1 MTQYI
6 FPKGFRWGAS
16 TSAYQIEGA
25 WNEDGKGES
34 IWDRFT
40 HLPGNILDGS
50 SGDIACDH
58 YHRYQDDI
66 HLMKELHLDV
76 YSFTISWTRIIP
88 EGRGRVNQKGLDFY
102 RRLTDSLLEAGITPF
117 STLYH
122 WDLPQTLQDEG
133 GWQVRS
139 TVDAFIEYADVVSR
153 ALADR
158 VKHWATLNEPWCA
171 SFLSYAIG
179 EQAPGMRDMK
189 AAVKASHHLLLAHG
203 LSVPVIR
210 SNSPQC
216 EAGIILNFSPSEP
229 ASPSNAD
236 YQAARKYDGYFNRW
250 FLDPLFGRLYPA
262 DKTAEYSEAGYLPQD
277 LIKPGDMEKIAA
289 PIDFLGVNYYNRSV
303 HRAEIPEDQNL
314 PQTNF
319 VAPESEWTDMGWEVF
334 PQALYRLLC
343 RLYFEYQIPKLY
355 INENG
360 AAYSDS
366 PDASGSV
373 KDVRRIQFL
382 RDHLIQVHRAI
393 QAGVP
398 LAGYLTWSF
407 MDNFEWANGY
417 TKRFGL
423 VWVDYETQKRI
434 LKDSAFWY
442 RKVIL
447 DNGFTTD

>member
-1 MTQYI
+1 MTRYD

-16 TSAYQIEGA
+16 AAAYQIEGA
-25 WNEDGKGES
+25 WNKDGKGES

-50 SGDIACDH
+50 NGDVACDH
-58 YHRYQDDI
+58 YHRFQEDI
-66 HLMKELHLDV
+66 QLMKELHLDV
-76 YSFTISWTRIIP
+76 YSFTISWTRIFP
-88 EGRGRVNQKGLDFY
+88 YGRGNVNQKGIDFY
-102 RRLTDSLLEAGITPF
+102 NRLVDSLLDAGITPF
-117 STLYH
+117 STIYH
-122 WDLPQTLQDEG
+122 WDLPQALQDEG

-139 TVDAFIEYADVVSR
+139 TIDAFVEYADVVSH
-153 ALADR
+153 ALGDR
-158 VKHWATLNEPWCA
+158 VKHWATINEPWCA

-189 AAVKASHHLLLAHG
+189 AAVIASHHLLLAHG
-203 LSVPVIR
+203 LSIPVIH
-210 SNSPQC
+210 SNSPQS

-236 YQAARKYDGYFNRW
+236 YHAARKYDGFFNRW

-262 DKTAEYSEAGYLPQD
+262 DKTSEYIKEGYLPED
-277 LIKPGDMEKIAA
+277 LIKPGDMEKIAV
-289 PIDFLGVNYYNRSV
+289 PIDFLGINYYNRSV
-303 HRAEIPEDQNL
+303 HRAAIPESQNL

-319 VAPESEWTDMGWEVF
+319 VAPVSEWTDMGWEVY
-334 PQALYRLLC
+334 PPALFNLLC
-343 RLYFEYQIPKLY
+343 RLHFEYQVPKLY

-373 KDVRRIQFL
+373 NDIRRIKFI
-382 RDHLIQVHRAI
+382 RDHLIQAYHAI
-393 QAGVP
+393 HVGVP
-398 LAGYLTWSF
+398 LAGYLTWSI

-423 VWVDYETQKRI
+423 IWVDYETQKRVF
-434 LKDSAFWY
+434 KESAYWY
-442 RKVIL
+442 RQVML
-447 DNGFTTD
+447 NNGFIVD